1 MLDSF
6 MSLKTLLISETVQ
19 YYVGLLGNLNFN
31 ICNTVT
37 SFILLYHYEVV
48 LSARKICVNYNV

>member
-31 ICNTVT
+31 ICRGDRGTVA
-37 SFILLYHYEVV
+37 HG
-48 LSARKICVNYNV
+48 AQ